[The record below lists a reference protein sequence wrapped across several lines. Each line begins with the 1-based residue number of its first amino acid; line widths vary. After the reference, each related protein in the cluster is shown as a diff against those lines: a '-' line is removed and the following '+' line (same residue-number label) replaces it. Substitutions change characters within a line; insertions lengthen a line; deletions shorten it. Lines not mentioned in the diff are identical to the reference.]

1 MLRED
6 AALPRVSARGGPR
19 RREAPAASGDPIF
32 EALRSWRRDEAQRQA
47 LPAYMIFSDRTL
59 SEIAAQ
65 KPTDLDEL
73 ATVPGV
79 GASKLE
85 RYGEDVLDVLA
96 TCGRG

>member
-1 MLRED
+1 
-6 AALPRVSARGGPR
+6 
-19 RREAPAASGDPIF
+19 
-32 EALRSWRRDEAQRQA
+32 
-47 LPAYMIFSDRTL
+47 MIFSDRTL